1 MLEESQNSV
10 LDAYKSRKKKNT
22 LSDNLSNPTAAN
34 LRNECVS
41 VFHNRPD
48 SNIKST
54 LQSFG
59 PIGFNIV
66 NAEDILNIDPDKFR
80 PLLNFIN
87 GNVTNPNLHNV
98 KLLAWL
104 INFGPVED
112 IGKNSTALSR
122 MLAYLKY
129 NKFIIIPLVV
139 VALGIVVIKVIDPT
153 KQCMYWQGDHYEV
166 VGCKVKIDHA
176 TVIALD
182 EQKLKRL
189 KRITRLDT
197 IGEKDL
203 GKVWYVKIKVDSAE
217 FYTDSG
223 DYPLNTQKRLLPMTP
238 YILNKYI
245 LRKAV
250 VD

>member
-22 LSDNLSNPTAAN
+22 LSDNLSDPTAAN
-34 LRNECVS
+34 LRNECAQI
-41 VFHNRPD
+41 FHERPND
-48 SNIKST
+48 EIRNV
-54 LQSFG
+54 LQSFC
-59 PIGFNIV
+59 PIGFQIK
-66 NAEDILNIDPDKFR
+66 NADDILIIDPDKFR

-87 GNVTNPNLHNV
+87 EDVSKASLSNV

-104 INFGPVED
+104 MNYD
-112 IGKNSTALSR
+112 IGVGATSVGEPPWWKNILNPKWALFGG
-122 MLAYLKY
+122 LL
-129 NKFIIIPLVV
+129 IITTI
-139 VALGIVVIKVIDPT
+139 GILCWIYSN
-153 KQCMYWQGDHYEV
+153 QCMYWQGDHYEV

-182 EQKLKRL
+182 EQKVKRL

-223 DYPLNTQKRLLPMTP
+223 DYPLNTQKRLLPITP

-245 LRKAV
+245 LEKARPI
-250 VD
+250 D

>member
-34 LRNECVS
+34 LRNECVA

-104 INFGPVED
+104 INFGSVED

-122 MLAYLKY
+122 MLAYFKH
-129 NKFIIIPLVV
+129 NKLTILIPLVV
-139 VALGIVVIKVIDPT
+139 VALGIVAVKVIYLT
-153 KQCMYWQGDHYEV
+153 EQCMYWTGNEYQS
-166 VGCKVKIDHA
+166 VGCSLKIDHA

-182 EQKLKRL
+182 QEKLDRL
-189 KRITRLDT
+189 KRITPIDT
-197 IGEKDL
+197 LGEKDL

-223 DYPLNTQKRLLPMTP
+223 TYPLDARKRLLPVTP

-245 LRKAV
+245 LKKM
-250 VD
+250 